1 MKTFEFAE
9 FGEAFHSLQMIRLLQ
24 RMDDSE
30 PRHPV
35 AGKVASS
42 LSPKLRSLTVLA
54 DADESAEQA
63 LEDLARG
70 LDWVEWLFSSVRQ
83 RMTHLHFQPVKT
95 EDVLKLRLAWENFAH
110 GIVKDVYAPHLIAAW
125 QVAQTGSVA
134 ALIKADLAFAAALSH
149 EQTTSS
155 CEAGRLLLKGTRG
168 ARYQDILGHYRSA
181 CEADETPC
189 HFLTVWAAVG
199 HFFQLSL
206 TNVVAEYLWLE
217 WALATR
223 HLPVQPRLH
232 GLPELT
238 AGLMQGRQQEL
249 RVVA

>member
-9 FGEAFHSLQMIRLLQ
+9 FGEAFHSSQMIRLLQ

-35 AGKVASS
+35 AGKVAASF
-42 LSPKLRSLTVLA
+42 SPELRSLLA

-63 LEDLARG
+63 LDDWARG

-83 RMTHLHFQPVKT
+83 RMTHLHFQPMNT
-95 EDVLKLRLAWENFAH
+95 GEVLKLRLAWENFAH
-110 GIVKDVYAPHLIAAW
+110 GIVVEVYAPHLIAAW
-125 QVAQTGSVA
+125 QAVQTGSVA
-134 ALIKADLAFAAALSH
+134 DLIESNRAFAATLSH
-149 EQTTSS
+149 EQSTRS

-168 ARYQDILGHYRSA
+168 ARYQGILGHFRSA
-181 CEADETPC
+181 CEADETPG

-206 TNVVAEYLWLE
+206 TNVIAEYLRLE

-223 HLPVQPRLH
+223 HLPGQPRLH

-238 AGLMQGRQQEL
+238 ARLMQGRQHEL